1 MNKKDIANIRKQ
13 FKMNNDL
20 LRITDM
26 FNVYVM
32 KESSDIFHYQSQP
45 FGMLDQ
51 DQQELF
57 LHNFKKLLA
66 GNLDEKLFELKFQRE
81 AENNSQLIL
90 HKGLLS
96 SETEDWKEQML
107 LMVDK
112 MLNSRQYDKD
122 IVITFIRGEYLK
134 PKKRRSEESEESDR
148 DTVFSHPFILCSI
161 NNTQEPKKNCFLIM

>member
-66 GNLDEKLFELKFQRE
+66 GRELTYDHSLKNQY
-81 AENNSQLIL
+81 
-90 HKGLLS
+90 
-96 SETEDWKEQML
+96 
-107 LMVDK
+107 
-112 MLNSRQYDKD
+112 LNIYYK
-122 IVITFIRGEYLK
+122 I
-134 PKKRRSEESEESDR
+134 
-148 DTVFSHPFILCSI
+148 
-161 NNTQEPKKNCFLIM
+161 

>member
-66 GNLDEKLFELKFQRE
+66 GNLDEKLFELKFQRD
-81 AENNSQLIL
+81 ADPLCKIIASLFYI
-90 HKGLLS
+90 
-96 SETEDWKEQML
+96 
-107 LMVDK
+107 
-112 MLNSRQYDKD
+112 KD
-122 IVITFIRGEYLK
+122 YLALK
-134 PKKRRSEESEESDR
+134 
-148 DTVFSHPFILCSI
+148 
-161 NNTQEPKKNCFLIM
+161 